1 MKTLKKISLKN
12 AKILQP
18 SEMKEI
24 IGHGTGCEG
33 KNQGSC
39 SGSCTVSGGYA
50 GTCGWT
56 SAWGRC
62 TCGAGYVG

>member
-12 AKILQP
+12 VKILQS
-18 SEMKEI
+18 SEMKKI
-24 IGHGTGCEG
+24 VGHGTGCEG
-33 KNQGSC
+33 KSKGSC
-39 SGSCTVSGGYA
+39 SGSCTVSGGRS

-62 TCGAGYVG
+62 TCAAGYVG

>member
-24 IGHGTGCEG
+24 IGHGTGC
-33 KNQGSC
+33 
-39 SGSCTVSGGYA
+39 GGYS